1 VMKNDTKFVIQA
13 ASQAQAASDY
23 ILQLANVEI
32 AAWHENQHGSGPP
45 DLEPVSLHPDLAA
58 TAPEPVAFSFKN
70 ENQFI
75 VEKYLITKCFN

>member
-32 AAWHENQHGSGPP
+32 AA
-45 DLEPVSLHPDLAA
+45 
-58 TAPEPVAFSFKN
+58 
-70 ENQFI
+70 
-75 VEKYLITKCFN
+75 